1 MPRQVGGKHEI
12 GSAAGVRFCF
22 KLAGMAAPDVELPRT
37 SRLSVTALAT
47 RRGVHYGWVMV
58 GVTFLLVTVTAGIRS
73 APGVMITPLKEDF
86 GWSTGQISL
95 AISLSILTLG
105 FAGPVSGKLI
115 DRYGIRPVILGFL
128 ALGCAGVLATITLQ
142 SLWQFYIYWGLLV
155 GFGAG
160 GTSIVLSAT
169 VANTWFFERRGLVTG
184 ILGGAASAGQLVFI
198 LLLAEIVDVWG
209 WREAVGLMAALATV
223 VVLPIAVLLLRS
235 RPSDVGLNA
244 YGARPGQLPLASDE
258 RLVPMKEALKT
269 GDFWLIALSFGVC
282 GFTTI
287 GLVGTHFIPH
297 ATEHG
302 FTEKQAAGIL
312 SVIGAFNVVGT
323 IASGWL
329 TDRYSPRKLLALYYA
344 MRGVSL
350 VVLPAI
356 STAPLMSAFAVVF
369 GLDYIA
375 TVPPTVMLTAN
386 RFGRRSVGTIYG
398 WITFSHMV
406 GGAVA
411 AAMAGYIHD
420 AAGDYG
426 YAMYLGG
433 MLALFAAA
441 LAFNIGA
448 RAPKAGG
455 LAPAAGY

>member
-1 MPRQVGGKHEI
+1 
-12 GSAAGVRFCF
+12 
-22 KLAGMAAPDVELPRT
+22 MAAPEVIADQPNRFSPAGIAR
-37 SRLSVTALAT
+37 SR
-47 RRGVHYGWVMV
+47 GIHYGWVMV
-58 GVTFLLVTVTAGIRS
+58 AVTFLLVTVTAGIRS
-73 APGVMITPLKEDF
+73 APGVMITPFKEDF

-105 FAGPVSGKLI
+105 LAGPVSGKLI

-128 ALGCAGVLATITLQ
+128 ALGCVGVIATFTLQ

-198 LLLAEIVDVWG
+198 LLLAEVVDVWG
-209 WREAVGLMAALATV
+209 WRQAVGLMAVIATV
-223 VVLPIAVLLLRS
+223 IVLPLSIVFLRS
-235 RPSDVGLNA
+235 RPSDVGLAA
-244 YGARPGQLPLASDE
+244 YGSRPGQMPLASDE
-258 RLVPMKEALKT
+258 RLVPMKEALRT
-269 GDFWLIALSFGVC
+269 ADFWLIALSFGVC

-312 SVIGAFNVVGT
+312 SIIGAFNVVGT

-329 TDRYSPRKLLALYYA
+329 TDRYSPRKLLAVYYSL
-344 MRGVSL
+344 RGLSL
-350 VVLPAI
+350 IVLPAI
-356 STAPLMSAFAVVF
+356 SGVPLMSAFAVVF

-398 WITFSHMV
+398 WVTFSHMV
-406 GGAVA
+406 GGSVA
-411 AAMAGYIHD
+411 AALAGYIHD

-426 YAMYLGG
+426 YAMYMGG
-433 MLALFAAA
+433 ILALFAAA
-441 LAFNIGA
+441 IAFNIGA
-448 RAPKAGG
+448 RTPRSTG

>member
-1 MPRQVGGKHEI
+1 MSLK
-12 GSAAGVRFCF
+12 S
-22 KLAGMAAPDVELPRT
+22 LALP
-37 SRLSVTALAT
+37 SRLSPSSIAS
-47 RRGVHYGWVMV
+47 RRGIHYGWVMV
-58 GVTFLLVTVTAGIRS
+58 GITFVLVTVTAGIRS

-105 FAGPVSGKLI
+105 LAGPVSGKLI
-115 DRYGIRPVILGFL
+115 DRYGIRPVIIGFL
-128 ALGCAGVLATITLQ
+128 VVASFGVITTFTLQ
-142 SLWQFYIYWGLLV
+142 ALWQFYIYWGLLV

-198 LLLAEIVDVWG
+198 LLLAEVVDVWG
-209 WREAVGLMAALATV
+209 WRQAVGLMALLVTV
-223 VVLPIAVLLLRS
+223 VVLPLAVVFLRS
-235 RPSDVGLNA
+235 RPSDVGLGA
-244 YGARPGQLPLASDE
+244 YGSRPGQLPLASDE
-258 RLVPMKEALKT
+258 RLVPMKEALRT
-269 GDFWLIALSFGVC
+269 GDFWLIALSFSVC

-312 SVIGAFNVVGT
+312 SIIGAFNVIGT

-344 MRGVSL
+344 LRGLSL

-356 STAPLMSAFAVVF
+356 STVPLMSAFAVVF

-398 WITFSHMV
+398 WVTFAHMV
-406 GGAVA
+406 GGAIA

-426 YAMYLGG
+426 YAMYAGG
-433 MLALFAAA
+433 ILALLAAA
-441 LAFNIGA
+441 IAFNIGA
-448 RAPKAGG
+448 RPPKATG
-455 LAPAAGY
+455 LPAPAAGY

>member
-1 MPRQVGGKHEI
+1 
-12 GSAAGVRFCF
+12 
-22 KLAGMAAPDVELPRT
+22 
-37 SRLSVTALAT
+37 
-47 RRGVHYGWVMV
+47 MV
-58 GVTFLLVTVTAGIRS
+58 GVTFLLVTVTAGLRS
-73 APGVMITPLKEDF
+73 APGVMITPLKDDF

-128 ALGCAGVLATITLQ
+128 AVACAGVIATFTLQ

-169 VANTWFFERRGLVTG
+169 VANTWFHERRGLVTG

-198 LLLAEIVDVWG
+198 LLLAEVVDVWG
-209 WREAVGLMAALATV
+209 WRPAIGMMAFLAVA
-223 VVLPIAVLLLRS
+223 VVLPVAFLLLRS
-235 RPSDVGLNA
+235 RPSDAGVTA
-244 YGARPGQLPLASDE
+244 YGSRPGQLPLASDE
-258 RLVPMKEALKT
+258 RLVPMKEALRT
-269 GDFWLIALSFGVC
+269 GDFWLLALSFSVC

-312 SVIGAFNVVGT
+312 SLIGAFNVVGT
-323 IASGWL
+323 VASGWL
-329 TDRYSPRKLLALYYA
+329 TDRYSPRKLLALYYVL
-344 MRGVSL
+344 RGLSL
-350 VVLPAI
+350 VVLPAV
-356 STAPLMSAFAVVF
+356 STVPLMSAFAVVF

-426 YAMYLGG
+426 YAMYAGAI
-433 MLALFAAA
+433 LALFAAA

-448 RAPKAGG
+448 RAPRTTGM
-455 LAPAAGY
+455 APAAGY

>member
-1 MPRQVGGKHEI
+1 MSQNLVALAARILLALMFILGGVSKFAGLAGTAGYIASKGLPLPMVLAVLTAALEL
-12 GSAAGVRFCF
+12 GAGVALVIGWRVRVAA
-22 KLAGMAAPDVELPRT
+22 LALALFTLLASLIFHAYWAAPAEQQMVQQL
-37 SRLSVTALAT
+37 LFMKNLA
-47 RRGVHYGWVMV
+47 V
-58 GVTFLLVTVTAGIRS
+58 AG
-73 APGVMITPLKEDF
+73 GLM
-86 GWSTGQISL
+86 
-95 AISLSILTLG
+95 
-105 FAGPVSGKLI
+105 
-115 DRYGIRPVILGFL
+115 
-128 ALGCAGVLATITLQ
+128 
-142 SLWQFYIYWGLLV
+142 LLV

-198 LLLAEIVDVWG
+198 LLLAEVVDVWG
-209 WREAVGLMAALATV
+209 WRQAVGLMALLVTV
-223 VVLPIAVLLLRS
+223 VVLPLAVIFLRS
-235 RPSDVGLNA
+235 RPSDVGLTA
-244 YGARPGQLPLASDE
+244 YGSRPGQLPLASDE
-258 RLVPMKEALKT
+258 RLVPMKEALRT
-269 GDFWLIALSFGVC
+269 GDFWLIALSFSVC

-312 SVIGAFNVVGT
+312 SIIGAFNVIGT

-329 TDRYSPRKLLALYYA
+329 TDRYSPRKLLAVYYA
-344 MRGVSL
+344 LRGLSL

-356 STAPLMSAFAVVF
+356 STVPLMSAFAVVF

-398 WITFSHMV
+398 WVTFSHMV
-406 GGAVA
+406 GGAIA
-411 AAMAGYIHD
+411 AALAGYIHD

-426 YAMYLGG
+426 YAMYAGG
-433 MLALFAAA
+433 ILALLAAA
-441 LAFNIGA
+441 VAFNIGA
-448 RAPKAGG
+448 RPPKTTG
-455 LAPAAGY
+455 LPAPAAGY

>member
-1 MPRQVGGKHEI
+1 
-12 GSAAGVRFCF
+12 
-22 KLAGMAAPDVELPRT
+22 
-37 SRLSVTALAT
+37 
-47 RRGVHYGWVMV
+47 MV
-58 GVTFLLVTVTAGIRS
+58 GVTFLLVTVTAGLRS
-73 APGVMITPLKEDF
+73 APGVMITPLKDDF

-128 ALGCAGVLATITLQ
+128 AVACAGVIATFTLQ

-169 VANTWFFERRGLVTG
+169 VANTWFHERRGLVTG

-198 LLLAEIVDVWG
+198 LLLAEVVDVWG
-209 WREAVGLMAALATV
+209 WRPAIGMMAFLAVA
-223 VVLPIAVLLLRS
+223 VVLPVAFLLLRS
-235 RPSDVGLNA
+235 RPSDAGVTA
-244 YGARPGQLPLASDE
+244 YGSRPGQLPLASDE
-258 RLVPMKEALKT
+258 RLVPMKEALRT
-269 GDFWLIALSFGVC
+269 GDFWLLALSFSVC

-312 SVIGAFNVVGT
+312 SLIGAFNVVGT
-323 IASGWL
+323 VASGWL
-329 TDRYSPRKLLALYYA
+329 TDRYSPRKLLALYYVL
-344 MRGVSL
+344 RGLSL
-350 VVLPAI
+350 VVLPAV
-356 STAPLMSAFAVVF
+356 STVPLMSAFAVVF

-426 YAMYLGG
+426 YAMYAGAV
-433 MLALFAAA
+433 LALFAAA

-448 RAPKAGG
+448 RAPRTPGM
-455 LAPAAGY
+455 APAAGY

>member
-1 MPRQVGGKHEI
+1 MAVSEPVAETR
-12 GSAAGVRFCF
+12 SRFSPAS
-22 KLAGMAAPDVELPRT
+22 LAE
-37 SRLSVTALAT
+37 

-73 APGVMITPLKEDF
+73 APGVMITPLKHQY
-86 GWSTGQISL
+86 GWSTGEISL

-105 FAGPVSGKLI
+105 LAGPISGKLI
-115 DRYGIRPVILGFL
+115 DRHGIRPVIIGFL
-128 ALGCAGVLATITLQ
+128 VIGCLGVIATFTLH
-142 SLWQFYIYWGLLV
+142 SLWQFYVYWGLLV

-169 VANTWFFERRGLVTG
+169 VANTWFFEKRGLVTG

-198 LLLAEIVDVWG
+198 LLLAVIVDAWG
-209 WREAVGLMAALATV
+209 WRQAVGLMAIIATV
-223 VVLPIAVLLLRS
+223 IAMPLAVVLLQS
-235 RPSDVGLNA
+235 RPKDVGLLA
-244 YGARPGQLPLASDE
+244 YGARPGQVPLASDE
-258 RLVPMKEALKT
+258 RLVPMKEALRS

-287 GLVGTHFIPH
+287 GLIGTHFIPH

-302 FTEKQAAGIL
+302 YTEKQAAGIL

-329 TDRYSPRKLLALYYA
+329 TDRYSPRKLLALYYFLRA
-344 MRGVSL
+344 ISL
-350 VVLPAI
+350 LVLPAI
-356 STAPLMSAFAVVF
+356 SGVPLMSAFAVVF

-406 GGAVA
+406 GGSIA
-411 AAMAGYIHD
+411 AALAGYIHD

-433 MLALFAAA
+433 FLALLAAG

-448 RAPKAGG
+448 RPPKVAG
-455 LAPAAGY
+455 LTPAAGY